1 MNENNKGD
9 ADFSR
14 SELDASVSPMPLKVN
29 PNANSLAVDSKFTVD
44 VSNSDVHVLVGS
56 QAAGAVNMT
65 GEYSQWEDA
74 IKPDTLQASQLRSMA
89 KLEKVDEEKEE

>member
-1 MNENNKGD
+1 
-9 ADFSR
+9 
-14 SELDASVSPMPLKVN
+14 MPLKVN

-56 QAAGAVNMT
+56 QAAVNMT

-74 IKPDTLQASQLRSMA
+74 IKPDTLQASQLKSMA
-89 KLEKVDEEKEE
+89 KLEKVDEVKEE